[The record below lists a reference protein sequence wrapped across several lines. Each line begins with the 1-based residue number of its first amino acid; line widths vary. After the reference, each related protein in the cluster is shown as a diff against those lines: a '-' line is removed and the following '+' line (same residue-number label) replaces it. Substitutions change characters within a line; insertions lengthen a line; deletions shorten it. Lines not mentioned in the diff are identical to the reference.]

1 MSFNVKFSNI
11 LACVA
16 MLCLPFLATA
26 QHGNEHHNAHEPAT
40 TQHDNHAAP
49 AHENVA
55 PAAHGE
61 EAHMAHDSSSHE
73 SACHS
78 VHEEKFDLTNV
89 IMEHIGNSN
98 EFHLFGH
105 GENSVSIPLP
115 CILYS
120 SKDGFTTCL
129 SSAFHH
135 GHQSHNKYVMYEG
148 VVHRVNDEG
157 LPTFPR
163 EAVEVHPL
171 HPEKVKG
178 GEQGYICYNDQKYP
192 LEKHSILGS
201 NTSFIDF
208 SISKNVFTMLFAS
221 ILLCVM
227 FFSIAKAYK
236 TRQGQAPKGIQN
248 FMEPV
253 VNFIIDEVAKPMLG
267 DKYMKFLPYLLT
279 VFFFILAINLLG
291 LIPIF
296 PGGANVT
303 GNIAT
308 TLVFAFITFI
318 ITNINGNKAYWGH
331 IFWMPGVPTAMKISL
346 APIEFLG
353 VFIKP
358 ISLMIRLF
366 ANITAGHIIVLSLI
380 GLIFVFGEN
389 GKNLAGGATG
399 AFVGGL
405 FTLFL
410 SVIELIVAFI
420 QAFIFT
426 ILSASYFA
434 AATEEH
440 HHEEHH

>member
-1 MSFNVKFSNI
+1 MKFSKISTVFTAI
-11 LACVA
+11 LFFVA
-16 MLCLPFLATA
+16 FNANA
-26 QHGNEHHNAHEPAT
+26 QHGHEGTHNEVTPAPKT
-40 TQHDNHAAP
+40 EGQATEQHSTEATHTEAGHAEAGHGS
-49 AHENVA
+49 ACA
-55 PAAHGE
+55 TAHGE
-61 EAHMAHDSSSHE
+61 E
-73 SACHS
+73 
-78 VHEEKFDLTNV
+78 KLDLTNV

-98 EFHLFGH
+98 EFHIWGKN
-105 GENSVSIPLP
+105 ENSVSIPLP

-120 SKDGFTTCL
+120 QKDGVTTCL

-135 GHQSHNKYVMYEG
+135 GHIAHNKYVMYEG
-148 VVHRVNDEG
+148 VIHRVNSDG
-157 LPTFPR
+157 LPDFPR
-163 EAVEVHPL
+163 EDVEVHAL
-171 HPEKVKG
+171 HPEKTKT
-178 GEQGYICYNDQKYP
+178 GEQGYICYNDVKYP
-192 LEKHSILGS
+192 LEKHSILGA

-208 SISKNVFTMLFAS
+208 SISKNVFTMIFAS
-221 ILLCVM
+221 ILLCVI
-227 FFSIAKAYK
+227 FFSVAKTYK
-236 TRQGQAPKGIQN
+236 KREGQAPKGMQN
-248 FMEPV
+248 LMEIL

-267 DKYMKFLPYLLT
+267 AKYLKFLPYLLT
-279 VFFFILAINLLG
+279 VFFFILIVNLLG
-291 LIPIF
+291 LVPIF

-308 TLVFAFITFI
+308 TLVLAAITFV
-318 ITNINGNKAYWGH
+318 ITNINANKDYWKH
-331 IFWMPGVPTAMKISL
+331 IFWMPGLPTAMKIGL

-389 GKNLAGGATG
+389 GRNLAGGITG

-410 SVIELIVAFI
+410 SIIELIVAFI

-440 HHEEHH
+440 HHEDAH